1 MAYSSFTLSQVSR
14 TFQLETFWQPAL
26 FADIE
31 PVEPSEELTAVLKR
45 NLPFALAMGTEKAKS
60 ELIVSPILPFAL
72 AMGTEKAKSELI
84 VSPILIELCLHFNNR
99 VSLFSGIDF
108 NVDAESGL
116 TGVCDFLVSLSPQLV
131 DLEAPAI
138 ILVEAKKDSLTDGL
152 GQCVAEMVAAQRFN
166 AEKGNDIPCV
176 YGATTSG
183 TEWLFLKLEGQTL
196 SVDLGVYQLAEC
208 ARILGILTSMVSQ
221 QA

>member
-14 TFQLETFWQPAL
+14 TFQLETVWQPAL

-31 PVEPSEELTAVLKR
+31 PVEPSAELTAVLKR
-45 NLPFALAMGTEKAKS
+45 NLPFAVAMGTEKAKS
-60 ELIVSPILPFAL
+60 ELIVAQL
-72 AMGTEKAKSELI
+72 
-84 VSPILIELCLHFNNR
+84 LIELCLHFDNR

-152 GQCVAEMVAAQRFN
+152 GQCAAEMVAAQRFN
-166 AEKGNDIPCV
+166 ADAGNDIPCV

-183 TEWLFLKLEGQTL
+183 TEWLFLKLAGKTL
-196 SVDLGVYQLAEC
+196 SIDMTVYQLVQC
-208 ARILGILTSMVSQ
+208 DKILGILASMVSQ